1 MAAEMN
7 DDDHIVPLTRLD
19 IEALQREMQELGEE
33 MEGARRLAYEGS
45 FTAMQDFLSGIGGW
59 CEERGLV
66 ASTITPTGDEEADFL
81 NMLRAMRGMADDI
94 LNSASA
100 GVQ

>member
-1 MAAEMN
+1 MKL
-7 DDDHIVPLTRLD
+7 DDEDHIVPVTRLD
-19 IEALQREMQELGEE
+19 VEALQREMQELCEE
-33 MEGARRLAYEGS
+33 MEEARHIAYEGS
-45 FTAMQDFLSGIGGW
+45 FAAMQDFLSGIGGW

-94 LNSASA
+94 LTLTGKSR
-100 GVQ
+100 Q

>member
-1 MAAEMN
+1 MSMKAH
-7 DDDHIVPLTRLD
+7 DDDHIIPRARLD
-19 IEALQREMQELGEE
+19 VEQLEREMQELGAE
-33 MEGARRLAYEGS
+33 MEELQRMAYES
-45 FTAMQDFLSGIGGW
+45 AFAAMQDFLSGFGGW
-59 CEERGLV
+59 CEERGLA

-94 LNSASA
+94 LGAAAA